1 MSFRYFK
8 RKRRSKILHES
19 VLDCSEMYL
28 SPEQQEV
35 SDPLSPAA
43 GRMMQRQLK
52 EGEREAPGE
61 TEVADGTQRPQARK
75 VSHLT
80 VRQVPSGPRRS
91 ASFTCRDRWR
101 EENRGS
107 SNVKHWACFNIVAFK
122 EEISS
127 NKGG

>member
-1 MSFRYFK
+1 MGTLRERVDQRFFIS
-8 RKRRSKILHES
+8 
-19 VLDCSEMYL
+19 SEMDL

-52 EGEREAPGE
+52 EGEREAPRE
-61 TEVADGTQRPQARK
+61 TEVADGTQRPEARK
-75 VSHLT
+75 MSHLT
-80 VRQVPSGPRRS
+80 VTQVPSGPRRS
-91 ASFTCRDRWR
+91 ASITCRDRWR

-107 SNVKHWACFNIVAFK
+107 GDVKHRACFNIAPFK
-122 EEISS
+122 EKISS

>member
-1 MSFRYFK
+1 MIFGYFGI
-8 RKRRSKILHES
+8 KRRSKILYQS

-61 TEVADGTQRPQARK
+61 TEVADGTQWPKAREM
-75 VSHLT
+75 SHLT

-91 ASFTCRDRWR
+91 ASFTCRNRWR
-101 EENRGS
+101 EENRGTM
-107 SNVKHWACFNIVAFK
+107 
-122 EEISS
+122 
-127 NKGG
+127 